1 MLCQKESFR
10 LSILGQGPAGASAG
24 LSEHWGA
31 EAEPNSRRLVYM
43 ETRDR
48 QCGLSLNRY
57 VGD

>member
-10 LSILGQGPAGASAG
+10 LSILGQRPVAASAG
-24 LSEHWGA
+24 LSEHGA
-31 EAEPNSRRLVYM
+31 EAELNSRRLVYM

-48 QCGLSLNRY
+48 QCGLSLERY